1 MTVAINIRG
10 TSGAGK
16 SHLVRSIMALYDTAE
31 PTYTEGR
38 KKPYYTHLSH
48 RDMAVPQLCVPG
60 HYETPCGGCDTI
72 KTGQEVWAIVLR
84 SIEAGHNCLF
94 EGIMPQD
101 WKIERVE
108 QLAGLT
114 ELHIIQL
121 NTPIELCLEAVRGR
135 RAARGNEKPL
145 SPKNTVSRARNVEA
159 RIRELRRRGIA
170 CHTVDRDGAFALCR
184 TLLGV

>member
-1 MTVAINIRG
+1 MPVAINVRG

-16 SHLVRSIMALYDTAE
+16 SHLVRQLMQLYASTE
-31 PTYTEGR
+31 PMYTEGR
-38 KKPYYTHLSH
+38 KKPYWYHLAATNGGRSL
-48 RDMAVPQLCVPG
+48 VVPG
-60 HYETPCGGCDTI
+60 HYDTPCGGCDTI
-72 KTGQEVWAIVLR
+72 KTGGEVWSLVKMALSMDR
-84 SIEAGHNCLF
+84 NCLF

-108 QLAGLT
+108 ELAGLA
-114 ELHIIQL
+114 ELHIVQL
-121 NTPIELCLEAVRGR
+121 NTPVELCLEAIRGR

-170 CHTVDRDGAFALCR
+170 CHTVDRDGAFQLCR